1 MTKGQIFAK
10 YKDLSPH
17 DQCAFDRWLRASL
30 LANVLLAVAVVTVAL
45 HGSRTS
51 DPSAIV
57 ATRAQAISVQELHSL
72 ANVGKLPVEPIHDQ
86 ALVFAA
92 PAREPRPVLVTDSV
106 NRRIGDA
113 N

>member
-10 YKDLSPH
+10 YKDLSPQ

-30 LANVLLAVAVVTVAL
+30 LANVLLAIAVVTVAL

-72 ANVGKLPVEPIHDQ
+72 ANVDKLPVEPIHDH
-86 ALVFAA
+86 ALVFAVPA
-92 PAREPRPVLVTDSV
+92 PELRSVLVSEGVD
-106 NRRIGDA
+106 RRIEDA